1 MQPVR
6 NLVET
11 RPETARGRR
20 TVPSFDVDREEAEL
34 FAIVEGVLAGA
45 GRTLDPAVARGA
57 CRARLR
63 ARLEAAIATGR
74 WARRRRLV
82 RECAH
87 RGAHVALLIAEQD
100 DAVLGEPVVELAC
113 RVIEANR
120 SMIAVRL
127 RTEDLRTRGL
137 EEEHR
142 HG

>member
-6 NLVET
+6 DLVEK
-11 RPETARGRR
+11 RSRGVRGGTGPR
-20 TVPSFDVDREEAEL
+20 FDADREEAEL

-45 GRTLDPAVARGA
+45 GRKLDPAVARGA

-63 ARLEAAIATGR
+63 ARLEAAIATGC

-87 RGAHVALLIAEQD
+87 RGAHVALLIAEKD
-100 DAVLGEPVVELAC
+100 GSVLGEPVVDLAC

-120 SMIAVRL
+120 SLIAVRL
-127 RTEDLRTRGL
+127 RVEDLETRGL
-137 EEEHR
+137 EEEAR